1 MCLGKSARQNACAGQ
16 NQYQYNGKE
25 YSEDLGL
32 NWNDYGA
39 RWYDASIGRWNAVD
53 PLAEEM
59 SSWSPYN
66 YTFNNPTRFIDPN
79 GSAPLTVNPTS
90 DEAYQAILRTIP
102 SEAAQFIT
110 RNQDGSINSASV
122 LTAMTLTGSDS
133 QNLRDLY
140 DLSTD
145 SRVFNVSVEGG
156 FDYKDEAGNSR
167 TFSFDEPQRY
177 DPGLDMYIKS
187 DGTVVTETKDLGDLK
202 EGQAL
207 GATLVPREDNNFGPV
222 GLYSPD
228 NEIHISVNGKKGLT
242 VNSRGLT
249 MRELAR
255 TIAHE
260 LYGHGAFFAR
270 GKDFGHRGGKNQ
282 PLEDR
287 IFSAEG
293 EADKHNSN

>member
-1 MCLGKSARQNACAGQ
+1 M
-16 NQYQYNGKE
+16 
-25 YSEDLGL
+25 
-32 NWNDYGA
+32 
-39 RWYDASIGRWNAVD
+39 
-53 PLAEEM
+53 AESM
-59 SSWSPYN
+59 ASWSPYN

-122 LTAMTLTGSDS
+122 LTAMTLSGSDS

-156 FDYKDEAGNSR
+156 FDYKDEAGNNQ

-187 DGTVVTETKDLGDLK
+187 DGTVVTETKDLGYLK

-207 GATLVPREDNNFGPV
+207 GATLVPREDNNFGAV

-228 NEIHISVNGKKGLT
+228 SEIHISVNGKKGLT

-255 TIAHE
+255 TVAHE
-260 LYGHGAFFAR
+260 LYGHGAFFAK

-282 PLEDR
+282 SLEDR

-293 EADKHNSN
+293 EADKYNSN